1 VQPLAVDDADSGITR
16 PRSVDE
22 PRDAD
27 ERLGDSL
34 VVDVETAARFVTPR
48 FSFRSSRRSSAA

>member
-1 VQPLAVDDADSGITR
+1 VDDADSGITR